1 MRGYVEAQEAR
12 EAELP
17 EGVEPDYDQ
26 FYKIWRGEQPKDL
39 VSG

>member
-1 MRGYVEAQEAR
+1 MRGYVEAQEAW

-26 FYKIWRGEQPKDL
+26 FYKIWRGEQPEDL